1 MNKILNLL
9 FGGVIVLGTTS
20 CSDVAKTSVY
30 APNSIDTNGEIPDL
44 NILLHN
50 QSDATNIIRRAQ
62 ANADIRA
69 REQRY
74 NRFGQGGKRADR
86 DLQSEV
92 RSKLEVNLPIA
103 QLAVKAEEGVVTIAG
118 IVSTQKEL
126 NQIETLAQEIRGVER
141 VIVKAIVPTEQP

>member
-1 MNKILNLL
+1 MSKIFNLL
-9 FGGVIVLGTTS
+9 ISGVILLGTTA
-20 CSDVAKTSVY
+20 CSDVAKTSIY
-30 APNSIDTNGEIPDL
+30 APNSIDTNGEMPDL
-44 NILLHN
+44 DMLLHN

-74 NRFGQGGKRADR
+74 NQFGKEGTRTDS

-92 RSKLEVNLPIA
+92 RSKLEVNLPLA
-103 QLAVKAEEGVVTIAG
+103 QLAVKAQEGVITVAG

-126 NQIETLAQEIRGVER
+126 NRIENLASEIRGVEKVEVR
-141 VIVKAIVPTEQP
+141 AIVKTR

>member
-1 MNKILNLL
+1 MNKIVNLL

-20 CSDVAKTSVY
+20 CSNIAKTSVY
-30 APNSIDTNGEIPDL
+30 APNSIDTNGKIPDL